1 MYYFFLDLL
10 QLPAPPARMSVKTK
24 NKNKTINLIN
34 EGECNLLKTP
44 GLTEISFDARLPNN
58 SYPWA
63 NYDSSLASAAGNYLM
78 SRLLERGNIF
88 GFKKAEYFLNQFE
101 QYKVS
106 RQPFRFIVTRM
117 GQGFNMLFSTNML
130 VTLEDYSIEEDA
142 RRDGTDVTV
151 PLKLKQYRAFGT
163 KTGTVQTD
171 ENGNKKFV
179 VNEPREALDQ
189 SIPNAIDVTN
199 QMSIWEA
206 VQGVSNGSID
216 WKDVMV
222 KNAIS
227 NPLEDVRGRVL
238 KL

>member
-1 MYYFFLDLL
+1 M
-10 QLPAPPARMSVKTK
+10 
-24 NKNKTINLIN
+24 
-34 EGECNLLKTP
+34 
-44 GLTEISFDARLPNN
+44 
-58 SYPWA
+58 
-63 NYDSSLASAAGNYLM
+63 
-78 SRLLERGNIF
+78 
-88 GFKKAEYFLNQFE
+88 
-101 QYKVS
+101 
-106 RQPFRFIVTRM
+106 
-117 GQGFNMLFSTNML
+117 
-130 VTLEDYSIEEDA
+130 
-142 RRDGTDVTV
+142 TV